1 MHPRGQFCG
10 GEAQCGFWREV
21 SVGGGVFSLR
31 ESRSAQQKGN
41 VVEDENNILQD
52 GTLIDLCGA
61 TLLWRSAEG
70 LAKSPVIY
78 IPLYLY
84 LHVESCNFP
93 SRYYCI
99 LFSQTKQNL
108 EELVDAINAGRP
120 QCPVGLNT
128 LVIPRK
134 AATDSTQQQP
144 YVYLKCGHVQ
154 GHHDWG
160 QEKDKVTRR
169 CPMCLVAGAVVKL
182 SMGIEPAFYVDCGP
196 PTYAF
201 SPCGHM
207 ATEKTVKL
215 V

>member
-78 IPLYLY
+78 IPFYLY
-84 LHVESCNFP
+84 LHVESCIFP
-93 SRYYCI
+93 RLYHR
-99 LFSQTKQNL
+99 
-108 EELVDAINAGRP
+108 V
-120 QCPVGLNT
+120 
-128 LVIPRK
+128 
-134 AATDSTQQQP
+134 
-144 YVYLKCGHVQ
+144 
-154 GHHDWG
+154 
-160 QEKDKVTRR
+160 
-169 CPMCLVAGAVVKL
+169 L
-182 SMGIEPAFYVDCGP
+182 S
-196 PTYAF
+196 
-201 SPCGHM
+201 
-207 ATEKTVKL
+207 
-215 V
+215 